1 MNRKLD
7 IVSNL
12 YNPPSL
18 ENKYYYIVLIS
29 RKQLVSRQ
37 FNTSLMPTT
46 ITMALLSWKCLEVET
61 IASSLVNFE
70 SNFSSGQDMVE
81 CILDNME
88 RFPPSRHYSRQF
100 WKNSWLACGKA
111 AKNKKLIS
119 NFEFYRPHSIPY
131 LEWSSLRAIRSRQ
144 RYT

>member
-7 IVSNL
+7 IVSSL
-12 YNPPSL
+12 YYSPSL

-29 RKQLVSRQ
+29 GKQLVSRQ

-46 ITMALLSWKCLEVET
+46 ITMSLLSWKSLGVET

-81 CILDNME
+81 CMLDNME
-88 RFPPSRHYSRQF
+88 RFPPPRHYSRQF

-111 AKNKKLIS
+111 EKKYKIIS
-119 NFEFYRPHSIPY
+119 NSENYRPHSIPY
-131 LEWSSLRAIRSRQ
+131 REWSSLQEIRSRQ